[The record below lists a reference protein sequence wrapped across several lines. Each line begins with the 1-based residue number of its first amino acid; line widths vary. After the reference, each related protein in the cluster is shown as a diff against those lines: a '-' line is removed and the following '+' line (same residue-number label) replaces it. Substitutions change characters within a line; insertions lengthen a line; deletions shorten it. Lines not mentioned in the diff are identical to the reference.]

1 MTNKDKIDS
10 IRRYIDNA
18 CYDAINKVN
27 RDDIPS
33 AKWIYTKGQCDMASR
48 IRDVIIEITE
58 ANA

>member
-1 MTNKDKIDS
+1 MTNKDKLDAIRNYIDS
-10 IRRYIDNA
+10 A

-33 AKWIYTKGQCDMASR
+33 AKWIYTKGQSDMAAR
-48 IRDVIIEITE
+48 IREVINEIME